1 MVGSLVSGLC
11 NKGETFLG
19 GINHMPA
26 KKKAKKKAKKH

>member
-1 MVGSLVSGLC
+1 MVGSLVSGLSTRE
-11 NKGETFLG
+11 NVLG